1 METTAPIKNVA
12 YVCATVID
20 ELAGGDLS
28 DMLWMQ
34 RTAYRCISEE
44 LPAKTSY
51 PCVKVAHL
59 NLNSINQAALPA
71 DYVRYTKIAVDLG
84 GKLWTLSLDNN
95 ITLPTNL
102 AKCTSNVSVTDQSQ
116 QGGVWFAPYYTSGF
130 YYGAQF
136 SLGGGFNESY
146 YRIDEENKLIQFLGD
161 VPRGGKL
168 VLEYLSNNL
177 EANDGTMIP
186 ALYIPVLRW
195 YLIWKACE
203 KFPKK
208 YKTYLTNPREEY
220 EMAKT
225 DAAVAGGSTPEEILD
240 GYWAGSGFLL
250 R

>member
-1 METTAPIKNVA
+1 METTTAPIKNIA
-12 YVCATVID
+12 YVCASVID
-20 ELAGGDLS
+20 EIAGGDLS
-28 DMLWMQ
+28 DMLWLQ

-51 PCVKVAHL
+51 PCIKVAHL
-59 NLNSINQAALPA
+59 NVKSIGQVALPE

-95 ITLPTNL
+95 ISLATNL
-102 AKCTSNVSVTDQSQ
+102 GKCETNTQSEAQ
-116 QGGVWFAPYYTSGF
+116 NQMGVWFAPYYSNSM
-130 YYGAQF
+130 YYGATY
-136 SLGGGFNESY
+136 SIGGGFNEAY
-146 YRIDEENKLIQFLGD
+146 YRIDEEKKLIQFLGD
-161 VPRGGKL
+161 VPKGGKL
-168 VLEYLSNNL
+168 VLEYISNNL
-177 EANDGTMIP
+177 DTNEGTMIP

-195 YLIWKACE
+195 YLMWKACE

-208 YKTYLTNPREEY
+208 YRMTLSNPKDEY

-225 DAAVAGGSTPEEILD
+225 DAAVASGSTPEEILD

>member
-1 METTAPIKNVA
+1 MEAPIKNIA
-12 YVCATVID
+12 YVCASVID
-20 ELAGGDLS
+20 EIAGGDLS
-28 DMLWMQ
+28 DMLWLQ

-44 LPAKTSY
+44 LPAKTSF
-51 PCVKVAHL
+51 PCIKVAHL
-59 NLNSINQAALPA
+59 NLNSVQQAALPL

-102 AKCTSNVSVTDQSQ
+102 AKCDDTQSPTSQD
-116 QGGVWFAPYYTSGF
+116 GFGVWFAPYYSNSI
-130 YYGAQF
+130 YYGAMF
-136 SLGGGFNESY
+136 SIGGGFNDSY
-146 YRIDEENKLIQFLGD
+146 YRIDEEKKLIQFLGNI
-161 VPRGGKL
+161 PKGGKL

-177 EANDGTMIP
+177 EANEGTMVP

-195 YLIWKACE
+195 HLIWKACE

-208 YKTYLTNPREEY
+208 YRMTLSNPRDEY

-225 DAAVAGGSTPEEILD
+225 DAAVASGSTPEEILD